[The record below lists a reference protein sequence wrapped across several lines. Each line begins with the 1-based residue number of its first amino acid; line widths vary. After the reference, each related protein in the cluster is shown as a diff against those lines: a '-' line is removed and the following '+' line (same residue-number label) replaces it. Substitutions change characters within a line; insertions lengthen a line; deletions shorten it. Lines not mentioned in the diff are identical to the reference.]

1 MWYVMQV
8 RSGEE
13 ETVKSYID
21 TLQDQDTYKKV
32 FIPLY
37 EEVRRSRGKN
47 RILFKK
53 MFPGYLFMDTERPED
68 FFFTLKKIP
77 KFKRIL
83 AFRDEDDSRL
93 FVPVGKSD
101 EEFLDSIIYDGMMH
115 VSYIKMKNH
124 RYIEKVVGPLAKYR
138 NHITKL
144 DIPHRRAVVEAE
156 MFGKMRRI
164 RFGLWTDGDPEIPWL
179 FDRMGSKEELPID
192 AGAIP
197 DIGIHPG
204 DRVTDDT
211 GIYGDQEFRVLSVN
225 PGRRT
230 VYTRIDIGGVEAKLE
245 LSADQVSVIN

>member
-1 MWYVMQV
+1 MQV

-13 ETVKSYID
+13 DTVRNYIE
-21 TLQDQDTYKKV
+21 TLQDRETYNRT
-32 FIPLY
+32 FIPLF
-37 EEVRRSRGKN
+37 EEVRRSGGKN
-47 RILFKK
+47 RILFKR
-53 MFPGYLFMDTERPED
+53 MFPGYLFLDTEKPED

-83 AFRDEDDSRL
+83 SFPDKEDSR
-93 FVPVGKSD
+93 FFYPVGKGD
-101 EEFLDSIIYDGMMH
+101 EEFLESIIYDGMMH

-144 DIPHRRAVVEAE
+144 DIPHRRAIVDAE
-156 MFGKMRRI
+156 MFGKERRI

-179 FDRMGSKEELPID
+179 SERMGKGQELPID
-192 AGAIP
+192 AGTVP
-197 DIGIHPG
+197 DIGIHEG
-204 DRVTDDT
+204 DIVTDDT

-230 VYTRIDIGGVEAKLE
+230 VYTKIDIGGVEAKLE